1 MRLIPILLLSLF
13 AATPLGN
20 DYGGWWQE
28 VDELAK
34 DGKPK
39 SALEVVQK
47 IHDQA
52 VKDGNSPQLVKA
64 VIHEVKFQAQFE
76 EESLVASI
84 IRVEDEAKTAPEPT
98 KQILHSLLAEMHWGY
113 YRNNKWQIHNRT
125 ATEDA
130 GDNILSWDFKRVAQE
145 ADKHF
150 QLSLENTEALKSAS
164 LEDYEA
170 ILTGSDKYREL
181 RPSLYHL
188 LLSRAL
194 DFYSSQERELI
205 NFDPSGIYN
214 DPKLLGSVD
223 EFLSWEATKKSG
235 LQPAAYSIHLYQE
248 LLREAQKLGT
258 EAVVSEDLK
267 RLNFIQSHSQSESA
281 QELYQNRL
289 EELLEQYKEDPV
301 SGEAAYYLA
310 SLYHEQGNSVSGPTH
325 PAYFNWKAADS
336 ICQIYIKKFPNSL
349 GARNCT
355 SLSERIRQRSWNMVA
370 EKHALP
376 EKSFR
381 FLFQYRNIGEAE
393 AEKWSVHIRVAKLD
407 PIQYR
412 ENARSNYGEKLIKW
426 LKSNSETVTEK
437 TLEVPNPDDFRQH
450 SIELPVESLPVGTYV
465 IFTGSDSKLSTN
477 KDVVSYAIVTVTDLA
492 LITRSEDDGE
502 TVLKVVSRDSGKP
515 IAQAKVELLSL
526 VYNRKTRSN
535 DYELEQTLTTDQN
548 GVAVWKGQSQNY
560 RGLMVDVYHG
570 EDQLIT
576 AGNVYGRSNRE
587 DIRWNDQTSFFLDRA
602 IYRPGQTIHFK
613 GIMLSSNGKEVKP
626 LTDKNTTVKLYDANG
641 QEVSELKLKSNDFGT
656 FSGTFIAPTG
666 GLNGMIRIGN
676 ESGSHSFRLEE
687 YKRPKF
693 EVTVNQPKE
702 QYRVNDTVLVSGTA
716 MSYSGVPLDGA
727 EVKYRVTRTAR
738 FPYRWLCWGWM
749 PQSQPKQVAFGT
761 ANTDASGVFQIDF
774 EAQPDPLVKEKYK
787 PVFSYQIE
795 VDVTDQSGEM
805 QTGATNVS
813 VGYHALNIGIDVP
826 AIIEKS
832 DLGRYTVSATN
843 LSGEAQPAEV
853 SVDVWKLVPNERV
866 LRDRLWQAPDQ
877 FFLSEA
883 DHKRMFRNE
892 PYKNEGD
899 YQTWEKDNSM
909 YHGVVKTAKSGEVNF
924 APLNSLGQGYYLVE
938 MTAKDAFGTEV
949 VQREYYNLVDA
960 SAKVPPYFTTAWF
973 HALKDK
979 YEPGETLELLVGSS
993 YAFVDFKVEI
1003 EVKDKGS
1010 RTNKIIYTKEVSCT
1024 GTQQKLEVPVTEE
1037 WRGNAQIHITAVRNN
1052 ELLSWSKSIS
1062 VPYTNKQLVVK
1073 LETFRKEMAPDDEE
1087 EWTVSIKDKNG
1098 KPAKAEF
1105 LTTMYDASLDVL
1117 AANNWNLSPY
1127 RFLNP
1132 KFNWNSSSFGRAQS
1146 QVWNRNW
1153 MKYPSSAVDRNF
1165 EEINWF
1171 GYFFGSGRCGNVM
1184 LESVVTRGGARNRGM
1199 AMADMAA
1206 PMEESEMKVDEVQ
1219 VRVDDISLAEG
1230 KASKMSAIDAN
1241 AQPPK
1246 KIKMRSDFSE
1256 TVFFNP
1262 HLVSN
1267 EKGEFSFKFNA
1278 PQSLTRWKF
1287 MGLATTEDL
1296 KIGTIT
1302 EEVVTRKQ
1310 LMITPNYPRFVR
1322 EGDKLIFQV
1331 KVNVL
1336 DSSVFDAKASIEL
1349 MDALTGE
1356 ALELKS
1362 ETRNLKFEN
1371 GSALANWKID
1381 IPEGTSAIKFTTK
1394 AWSDK
1399 HSDGEEKTIPVL
1411 PNRMLVTESM
1421 PLPVRGKGTH
1431 NFSFDKLKSND
1442 SKTLRNHSLT
1452 LEFTPNPI
1460 WLAVLSL
1467 PYMMEYPHDCS
1478 EQIFSRYYSNAIGT
1492 YLANSDPKIKAVFE
1506 QWKRDAQNGNGD
1518 AFQSELDK
1526 NPELKQA
1533 LLTETPWVRDAQ
1545 NETEQRRRIAE
1556 LFDTDRMEPE
1566 LQMSLKKLK
1575 QNQRPDG
1582 GWGWFNGLRSDMYIT
1597 RYIVSGFGKMR
1608 KMGVW
1613 QMDADTESILREAM
1627 VFLDEEMVKFYDRR
1641 DLKNKD
1647 YVPSWTDLHMTYAR
1661 SFWLH
1666 DFSLKGN
1673 AKSTYNLIVNNIREK
1688 WTKLDASQ
1696 KGLAAVILNRSG
1708 FENDAQKVIV
1718 SLRETALTSEEFGTY
1733 WAMDKG
1739 YYWYQAPIENHVMIL
1754 EAFDEVAND
1763 IEMIREMNIWLL
1775 KQKQTQSWETTKAT
1789 AEACYAL
1796 ISTGNTDFETEAMV
1810 SIHLGNETIDPRKD
1824 KDLKTEAGTGYF
1836 KTNWTGKGVWPY
1848 APASPDKGQVTVTKD
1863 NEGVAWGAVYWQY
1876 FEDLD
1881 KITGATDN
1889 PIKMKR
1895 EVMLLEDT
1903 ENGPLMTPLS
1913 KGLMHQAQTLSVGD
1927 RVRVKITLE
1936 TDRHM
1941 EYVHLKDMRA
1951 ASFEPRKQL
1960 SGVEFQEGMSYYR
1973 STTDAAMNFFF
1984 GYLPKGTFVFE
1995 YDLNV
2000 TQAGTFS
2007 NGISQLQCMYAPEF
2021 TTHSEGVR
2029 LEINK

>member
-1 MRLIPILLLSLF
+1 MRIIPILILTLF
-13 AATPLGN
+13 TATPLAN

-28 VDELAK
+28 VDEYIK
-34 DGKPK
+34 EGRPK

-52 VKDGNSPQLVKA
+52 VKDGNGPQQVKA
-64 VIHEVKFQAQFE
+64 VIHEVKLQDQFE

-84 IRVEDEAKTAPEPT
+84 TRLEDEAKTAPEPT

-113 YRNNKWQIHNRT
+113 YRNNSWQIHNRT

-130 GDNILSWDFKRVAQE
+130 GSNILTWDFKRIAHE
-145 ADKHF
+145 ADQHF
-150 QLSLENTEALKSAS
+150 RLSLENPEVLRTAW

-205 NFDPSGIYN
+205 NFDPAGIYN
-214 DPKLLGSVD
+214 DPKLLGSVE
-223 EFLSWEATKKSG
+223 EFLSWEAPKKSG
-235 LQPAAYSIHLYQE
+235 LQPAAFSIHLYQE
-248 LLREAQKLGT
+248 MLREAQKLST
-258 EAVVSEDLK
+258 EALVSEDLK
-267 RLNFIQSHSQSESA
+267 RLNFIQSRSQSQSA
-281 QELYQNRL
+281 QEAYQSRL
-289 EELLEQYKEDPV
+289 EELLEQYKDEEV
-301 SGEAAYYLA
+301 VAEAAYYLA
-310 SLYHEQGNSVSGPTH
+310 SLIHQQGNSVSDPTH
-325 PAYFNWKAADS
+325 PARFNWKTADS
-336 ICQIYIKKFPNSL
+336 ICQVYIKKFPNSL

-370 EKHALP
+370 EKHTLP
-376 EKSFR
+376 EKPFR
-381 FLFQYRNIGEAE
+381 FLFQYRNVGDAG
-393 AEKWSVHIRVAKLD
+393 AKKWPVHIRVAKLD
-407 PIQYR
+407 AQEYR
-412 ENARSNYGEKLIKW
+412 SNSRKNYGEKLIKW
-426 LKSNSETVTEK
+426 LKSNSETVSEK
-437 TLEVPNPDDFRQH
+437 TLEVPNPGDFRDH
-450 SIELPVESLPVGTYV
+450 SIELPMEGLPLGTYV
-465 IFTGSDSKLSTN
+465 IFAGSDENLSTN
-477 KDVVSYAIVTVTDLA
+477 KDVVSYAIVSVTDLA
-492 LITRSEDDGE
+492 LISRTSDANGNVR
-502 TVLKVVSRDSGKP
+502 LKVVSRDSGKP
-515 IAQAKVELLSL
+515 IPQAKIELLSL
-526 VYNRKTRSN
+526 VYNRKARSN
-535 DYELEQTLTTDQN
+535 EYKVEATLATDEN
-548 GVAVWKGQSQNY
+548 GEATWKGQAQNY
-560 RGLMVDVYHG
+560 RGYMVDVYHG
-570 EDQLIT
+570 DDKLLN
-576 AGNVYGRSNRE
+576 ASNVYGRPNWE
-587 DIRWNDQTSFFLDRA
+587 DVRWNDQTSFFLDRA

-613 GIMLSSNGKEVKP
+613 GIMLSSDGKEVKT

-641 QEVSELKLKSNDFGT
+641 QEVSQLKLKSNSFGT
-656 FSGTFIAPTG
+656 FSETFIAPTG

-676 ESGSHSFRLEE
+676 ENGSHSFRLEE

-693 EVTVNQPKE
+693 EVTVDQPKE
-702 QYRVNDTVLVSGTA
+702 QYRVSDTVLVSGTA
-716 MSYSGVPLDGA
+716 MSYSGVPLDAA

-761 ANTDASGVFQIDF
+761 ATTDASGVFEIYF
-774 EAQPDPLVKEKYK
+774 EAQPDPFIEPKYK

-805 QTGATNVS
+805 QTGTTNVS
-813 VGYHALNIGIDVP
+813 VGYHALNIDVDIP
-826 AIIEKS
+826 AIIEKNE
-832 DLGRYTVSATN
+832 LGKYTVSASN
-843 LSGEAQPAEV
+843 LSGEKQPAEV
-853 SVDVWKLVPNERV
+853 SVDVWKLIPNERI
-866 LRDRLWQAPDQ
+866 LRNRLWQTPDQ
-877 FFLSEA
+877 FYLSET

-899 YQTWEKDNSM
+899 YQTWEKDKSM
-909 YHGVVKTAKSGEVNF
+909 YHGVVKTAESGEVNF
-924 APLNSLGQGYYLVE
+924 APLNGLGQGYYLVE
-938 MTAKDAFGTEV
+938 LTAKDAFGTEV
-949 VQREYYNLVDA
+949 IQREYYNLTDA

-973 HALKDK
+973 HTLKDK

-1010 RTNKIIYTKEVSCT
+1010 RTNKLIYTKEVSCT
-1024 GTQQKLEVPVTEE
+1024 GTQQKLEIPVTEE

-1052 ELLSWSKSIS
+1052 ELLSWSKTVS
-1062 VPYTNKQLVVK
+1062 VPYTNKELDVT

-1087 EWTVSIKDKNG
+1087 DWTVSIKDKSG
-1098 KPAKAEF
+1098 KPTKAEF
-1105 LTTMYDASLDVL
+1105 LTTMYDASLDIL
-1117 AANNWNLSPY
+1117 AANNWNLAPY

-1132 KFNWNSSSFGRAQS
+1132 RFNWNSNSFGRAQS

-1153 MKYPSSAVDRNF
+1153 LKYASSPVDRNF

-1171 GYFFGSGRCGNVM
+1171 GYYFSGGRYGNMV
-1184 LESVVTRGGARNRGM
+1184 LESVAVRSSARGM
-1199 AMADMAA
+1199 AMAE
-1206 PMEESEMKVDEVQ
+1206 PMEESEVKLDAVMVMD
-1219 VRVDDISLAEG
+1219 A
-1230 KASKMSAIDAN
+1230 DAN
-1241 AQPPK
+1241 AEQPMMKNEASDTGSQPPK
-1246 KIKMRSDFSE
+1246 DIKMRSDFSE

-1267 EKGEFSFKFNA
+1267 EKGEISLKFNA

-1287 MGLATTEDL
+1287 MGLATSEDL

-1322 EGDKLIFQV
+1322 EGDKLVFQV
-1331 KVNVL
+1331 KVNAL
-1336 DSSVFDAKASIEL
+1336 DSTLKSVTASLEL
-1349 MDALTGE
+1349 KDALTGDQI
-1356 ALELKS
+1356 KS
-1362 ETRNLKFEN
+1362 QIVNRKLSIANN
-1371 GSALANWKID
+1371 QALANWEID
-1381 IPEGTSAIKFTTK
+1381 IPEGISAIKFTTK

-1431 NFSFDKLKSND
+1431 TFSFDKLKSND

-1467 PYMMEYPHDCS
+1467 PYMMEYPHECS

-1506 QWKRDAQNGNGD
+1506 QWKRDAQNKEGD

-1533 LLTETPWVRDAQ
+1533 LLTETPWIRDAQ
-1545 NETEQRRRIAE
+1545 NETEQRRRIGE
-1556 LFDTDRMEPE
+1556 LFDTDRMESE
-1566 LQMSLKKLK
+1566 LKTALKKLK

-1582 GWGWFNGLRSDMYIT
+1582 GWGWFNGLRSDMFIT

-1613 QMDADTESILREAM
+1613 QMDSETESMLREAI
-1627 VFLDEEMVKFYDRR
+1627 VFLDEEMVKYYDRR
-1641 DLKNKD
+1641 ELRKKD
-1647 YVPSWTDLHMTYAR
+1647 QAPSWTDLHMTYAR
-1661 SFWLH
+1661 SFWLN
-1666 DFSLKGN
+1666 DFSLSGK
-1673 AKSTYNLIVNNIREK
+1673 AKTTYNLIVKNIREN

-1696 KGLAAVILNRSG
+1696 KGLAAVILQRSG

-1718 SLRETALTSEEFGTY
+1718 SLRETALSSEEFGTY

-1763 IEMIREMNIWLL
+1763 AEMIREMNIWLL

-1796 ISTGNTDFETEAMV
+1796 ISTGNTDFETEPKV
-1810 SIHLGNETIDPRKD
+1810 SIQLGKETIDPRTD

-1836 KTNWTGKGVWPY
+1836 KTNWTKNSVDSEMGN
-1848 APASPDKGQVTVTKD
+1848 VTVTKD
-1863 NEGVAWGAVYWQY
+1863 NDGVAWGAVYWQY

-1881 KITGATDN
+1881 KIAGVSDN
-1889 PIKMKR
+1889 PIKMQR
-1895 EVMLLEDT
+1895 DVMLLEDA
-1903 ENGPLMTPLS
+1903 ENGPVMKSLDENTS
-1913 KGLMHQAQTLSVGD
+1913 LSVGD
-1927 RVRVKITLE
+1927 RVRVRIVLE

-1960 SGVEFQEGMSYYR
+1960 SGAEFQEGLSYYR
-1973 STTDAAMNFFF
+1973 STTDMATNFFF
-1984 GYLPKGTFVFE
+1984 DYLPKGTFVFE

-2021 TTHSEGVR
+2021 TTHSEGVK
-2029 LEINK
+2029 LEISK